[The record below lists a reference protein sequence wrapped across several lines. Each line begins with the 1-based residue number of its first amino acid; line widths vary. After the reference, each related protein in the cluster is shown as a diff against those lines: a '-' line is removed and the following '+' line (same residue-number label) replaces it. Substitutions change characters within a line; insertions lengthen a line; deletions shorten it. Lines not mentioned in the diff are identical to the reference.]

1 MAVHQIALDD
11 DVGEI
16 PRLNEWVEEVLAAE
30 GVAAPIVFKMTLALE
45 EAVVN
50 VINHAFDG
58 VAAPHRIT
66 LSLKVLPDQVRA
78 ELVDNG
84 RGFDFAAAPAPDLTS
99 PLDERPIGGLGLHL
113 IRSMVDRVD
122 YRRDGDENRLT
133 IEKSLP

>member
-1 MAVHQIALDD
+1 MAVHQIVLAD

-16 PRLNEWVEEVLAAE
+16 PRLNEWVEEVLTAE

-58 VAAPHRIT
+58 VAAPHRII
-66 LSLKVLPDQVRA
+66 LSLEVMPDRVRA

-84 RGFDFAAAPAPDLTS
+84 REFDPAAAPAPDLTS
-99 PLDERPIGGLGLHL
+99 PLDERPVGGLGLHL

-122 YRRDGDENRLT
+122 YRRDGDENRLA
-133 IEKSLP
+133 IEKNLA